1 MDSHTVLL
9 ITSDFF
15 TVLHYGVFKYS
26 SYQAFQTDERY
37 GFSSAQ
43 DVVKTMLTDD
53 VNVWGKV
60 ETLLETELTEAQIL
74 ALPPDTVIHCI

>member
-1 MDSHTVLL
+1 MGSHTVLL

-15 TVLHYGVFKYS
+15 TVLHYGVFRYS
-26 SYQAFQTDERY
+26 SYQAFQRDERC
-37 GFSSAQ
+37 GFSSALE
-43 DVVKTMLTDD
+43 VVKSLLMDD

-74 ALPPDTVIHCI
+74 ALPSDIVIQSI